1 MTRPVR
7 YSRGRGRYTGRIDRA
22 SFGAWCASADG
33 RSVVEPIAARMR
45 FALFGRRGAARRRV
59 WRQLTAAAR
68 STPVAAPLQ
77 REIDAYVARLAAI
90 AHARDL
96 PRVGI
101 ELRRLVVVPRFFANA
116 AIDRRIDA
124 ALEPQPA
131 FAARHGRKPLR
142 DWFIF
147 TLIDAIEAGL
157 VAAKPSPTDPLPA
170 GSDWIVVGVNDRFEW
185 RIPFAGPA
193 WPGHYY
199 LLELTRAPLTRAV
212 RKATRDAVAAMEA
225 SLPSLSRAQRDAIVR
240 QAESSLVEIL
250 RDTARSA

>member
-7 YSRGRGRYTGRIDRA
+7 YSGGHARYTGRLDRR
-22 SFGAWCASADG
+22 SFMTWCASADG
-33 RSVVEPIAARMR
+33 VAVLEPIASRTR
-45 FALFGRRGAARRRV
+45 FALFGRWRAARRRV

-68 STPVAAPLQ
+68 SKPVAAPLQ
-77 REIDAYVARLAAI
+77 REIDAYVARLATI

-124 ALEPQPA
+124 ALELQPT
-131 FAARHGRKPLR
+131 FAAGHGRKPLR

-170 GSDWIVVGVNDRFEW
+170 GHDWIVVGVNDRFEW

-199 LLELTRAPLTRAV
+199 LLELTRMPLTRAV
-212 RKATRDAVAAMEA
+212 RKATRDAVTTMEA
-225 SLPSLSRAQRDAIVR
+225 SLPSLSRAQRDEILR
-240 QAESSLVEIL
+240 QAELSLIEIA
-250 RDTARSA
+250 RASARSA